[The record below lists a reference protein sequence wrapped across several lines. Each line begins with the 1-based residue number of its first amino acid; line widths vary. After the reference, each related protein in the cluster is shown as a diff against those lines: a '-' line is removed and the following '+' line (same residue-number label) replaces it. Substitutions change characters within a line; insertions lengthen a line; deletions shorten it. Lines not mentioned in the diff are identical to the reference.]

1 MAVGTMDV
9 FLHKMFI
16 KIDEMLILIDFSKTW
31 GL

>member
-9 FLHKMFI
+9 FLHQMFI
-16 KIDEMLILIDFSKTW
+16 KIVEILILIDFSKTW